1 MPRTSVIGEK
11 DGSGDSSN
19 KAWVFLF
26 FPKNK
31 KLAEEPYQGRSSSQL
46 RRMRRGASPWAR
58 QPSK

>member
-1 MPRTSVIGEK
+1 MPQTSTIVET
-11 DGSGDSSN
+11 DGGGDFSN
-19 KAWVFLF
+19 QRPRF

-46 RRMRRGASPWAR
+46 RRMKRGVSPWAR